1 LFPFGKISARLLRV
15 GRKISEGITE
25 DKMHIVTYNNNYNK
39 INRAGYIGQTKPKYY
54 TIYIISS
61 EIER

>member
-1 LFPFGKISARLLRV
+1 V
-15 GRKISEGITE
+15 GRKTSEGITE
-25 DKMHIVTYNNNYNK
+25 DKMHTVANNNNYNK

-54 TIYIISS
+54 TIYIIST